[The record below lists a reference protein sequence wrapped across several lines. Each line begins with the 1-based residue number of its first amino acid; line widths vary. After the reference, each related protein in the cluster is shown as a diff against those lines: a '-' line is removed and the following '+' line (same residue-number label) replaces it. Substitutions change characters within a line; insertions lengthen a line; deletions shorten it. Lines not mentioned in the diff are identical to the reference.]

1 MKLYTCKI
9 VVSGSHDSLFWT
21 MLLIEL
27 YCIQSFSVSSV
38 CQLHLISFFFH
49 NLYDQELN
57 SMYDQIKLYEPDQ
70 EFQELCMI
78 SYFMSGFYV
87 ISFRDEE
94 FAIKLLKFLENLLSS
109 SESVLRT

>member
-38 CQLHLISFFFH
+38 CQLHLISFF
-49 NLYDQELN
+49 
-57 SMYDQIKLYEPDQ
+57 SIT
-70 EFQELCMI
+70 CMTK
-78 SYFMSGFYV
+78 S
-87 ISFRDEE
+87 
-94 FAIKLLKFLENLLSS
+94 
-109 SESVLRT
+109 

>member
-1 MKLYTCKI
+1 
-9 VVSGSHDSLFWT
+9 
-21 MLLIEL
+21 
-27 YCIQSFSVSSV
+27 
-38 CQLHLISFFFH
+38 
-49 NLYDQELN
+49 
-57 SMYDQIKLYEPDQ
+57 MYDQIKLYEPDQ

-109 SESVLRT
+109 SESVLRTWEVYNHKNWDFATQTYIKLHKSPV